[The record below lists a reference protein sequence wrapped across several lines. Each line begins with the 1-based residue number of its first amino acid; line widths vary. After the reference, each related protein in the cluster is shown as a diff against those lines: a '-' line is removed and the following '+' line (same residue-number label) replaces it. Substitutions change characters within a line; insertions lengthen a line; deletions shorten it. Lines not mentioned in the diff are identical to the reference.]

1 MAVGKD
7 SILRAQ
13 KAGQVE
19 AAAEKPEQGI
29 QEQQDGVPAET
40 APAAAAEQTQAPKRK
55 RAVKAEAGK
64 KPAARKRTVK
74 KTAAGAKKEPAAQK
88 EAADNAKR
96 PAGAVRLTDE
106 MPYYLL

>member
-19 AAAEKPEQGI
+19 AAAEKPEQGT
-29 QEQQDGVPAET
+29 QEQQDGAPAET
-40 APAAAAEQTQAPKRK
+40 APAAAAGQTPKRK
-55 RAVKAEAGK
+55 RAVKAEAEK

-74 KTAAGAKKEPAAQK
+74 KTASGAKKKPAAQK
-88 EAADNAKR
+88 EAADDAKR

>member
-19 AAAEKPEQGI
+19 AAAKAAEKPGQGT
-29 QEQQDGVPAET
+29 QEQQDGAPAE
-40 APAAAAEQTQAPKRK
+40 AE
-55 RAVKAEAGK
+55 K

-74 KTAAGAKKEPAAQK
+74 KTAAGAKKKPAAQK
-88 EAADNAKR
+88 EAADDTKR
-96 PAGAVRLTDE
+96 PVGTVSLTDE

>member
-29 QEQQDGVPAET
+29 QEQQDGASMET

-55 RAVKAEAGK
+55 RAVKAEAEK

-74 KTAAGAKKEPAAQK
+74 KTTSGTKKPAAPK
-88 EAADNAKR
+88 EAADDAKR